1 MVLTRNMLLVMSLA
15 CGVSVA
21 NIYYNQPLLG
31 LLQHDFPSSP
41 IVRFVPTATQL
52 GYALGLL
59 FLVPLGDRLER
70 RSLISAQMLGLS
82 VALVYAALAPSAW
95 ALAAASVLVGI
106 TASVAQQIV
115 PFAAELS
122 APEKRGQTVGFVM
135 SGLLCGILLGRTLA
149 GFIGE
154 HYGWRVMFSV
164 AVILT
169 LLMTAL
175 VFATLPRCPAR
186 TESTYSE
193 LLRSLVTL
201 FREEPALR
209 RSAAIQTALFASF
222 SVCWTILALQLEY
235 AYHLGASV
243 AGLFGLIGT
252 VGILIAP
259 IAGRIA
265 DTRGPHI
272 VIGLCSAVMLA
283 SWVVFGLWSM
293 VIGLVA
299 GVILLDFGQQGAL
312 VSNQH
317 IIYSLRPEARNRL
330 NTIFM
335 GIMFLGGAAG
345 SAGASFAWQMGRWT
359 YVSIFG
365 ALLSLI
371 PLVIFWATN

>member
-1 MVLTRNMLLVMSLA
+1 
-15 CGVSVA
+15 
-21 NIYYNQPLLG
+21 
-31 LLQHDFPSSP
+31 
-41 IVRFVPTATQL
+41 VRFVPTATQL

-82 VALVYAALAPSAW
+82 LALVFAAFSPTAS

-106 TASVAQQIV
+106 CGSVAQQIV

-122 APEKRGQTVGFVM
+122 APEKRGQTIGFVM

-149 GFIGE
+149 GFVGE
-154 HYGWRVMFSV
+154 NYGWRVMFRL
-164 AVILT
+164 AIILT
-169 LLMTAL
+169 LLMAAL
-175 VFATLPRCPAR
+175 VFATLPRYPAQTR
-186 TESTYSE
+186 ATYSE
-193 LLRSLVTL
+193 LLSSLITL

-209 RSAAIQTALFASF
+209 RAASIQTALFASF
-222 SVCWTILALQLEY
+222 SVCWTILALQLEK
-235 AYHLGASV
+235 AYQLGASV

-252 VGILIAP
+252 VGVLIAP
-259 IAGRIA
+259 VAGRIA
-265 DTRGPHI
+265 DKRGPHL
-272 VIGLCSAVMLA
+272 VIALCSAVMLT
-283 SWVVFGLWSM
+283 SWLVFGLWSM

-317 IIYSLRPEARNRL
+317 VIYSIRPEARNRM

-335 GIMFLGGAAG
+335 GIMFIGGASG
-345 SAGASFAWQMGRWT
+345 SAGASVAWQMGGWT

-365 ALLSLI
+365 ALLSTI
-371 PLVIFWATN
+371 PLVIQFFGKPIIHNQRSQPPYS